1 MSESIFQK
9 ENDQLLYT
17 ILNER
22 FFKPW
27 SNSNSKLWQT
37 AGMELYITNKCNQH
51 CEYCYLYNNEKIYP
65 SLGNNSTNIIRNLKI
80 FLNWLL
86 ENNYSIPNIDLFSG
100 EIWHTQLG
108 RDCLQTILEYTL
120 KGLKI
125 NKINIPTNGTFI
137 LNDETLQP
145 ILNYRNWF
153 ADVNTI
159 LTFSLSIDG
168 AIIDNINRP
177 HNDDT
182 TISEEQYDKIF
193 SFSKETGCGFHPMV
207 AACSIEYWK
216 ENFIW
221 WKEQIKKYD
230 FSTNVHSRVMMLE
243 VRNND
248 WTKPKI

>member
-1 MSESIFQK
+1 MS
-9 ENDQLLYT
+9 
-17 ILNER
+17 
-22 FFKPW
+22 
-27 SNSNSKLWQT
+27 
-37 AGMELYITNKCNQH
+37 
-51 CEYCYLYNNEKIYP
+51 
-65 SLGNNSTNIIRNLKI
+65 
-80 FLNWLL
+80 L
-86 ENNYSIPNIDLFSG
+86 ENYDIYLA
-100 EIWHTQLG
+100 
-108 RDCLQTILEYTL
+108 L
-120 KGLKI
+120 KDKLPVGKEL
-125 NKINIPTNGTFI
+125 PTNGTFI
-137 LNDETLQP
+137 LNDETVQP

-177 HNDDT
+177 HNDNT